1 VLIVS
6 WFAVFIVLLLSDT
19 VKCRQPL
26 FVAVA
31 HIESKI
37 LMLSLEGT
45 ERHQRRYRRVY
56 LVGGFLLLGLML
68 ALASDSITTL
78 PIAQAR
84 TGSPRWRTTCG

>member
-1 VLIVS
+1 
-6 WFAVFIVLLLSDT
+6 VFEHIQIPVNFSS
-19 VKCRQPL
+19 
-26 FVAVA
+26 FMAIA
-31 HIESKI
+31 HIECKI
-37 LMLSLEGT
+37 LVLSLECA
-45 ERHQRRYRRVY
+45 ERHKRRYRRVY